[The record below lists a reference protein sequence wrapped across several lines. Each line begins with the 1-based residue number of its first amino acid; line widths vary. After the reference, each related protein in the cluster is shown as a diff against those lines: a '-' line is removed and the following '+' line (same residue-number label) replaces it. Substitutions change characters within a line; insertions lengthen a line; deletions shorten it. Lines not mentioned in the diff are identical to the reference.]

1 VTAAARRANVRARM
15 GWKPRAVE
23 VRVNEKGR
31 RETEESA
38 EVKVGMN
45 LG

>member
-1 VTAAARRANVRARM
+1 VTAAANVRARM
-15 GWKPRAVE
+15 GWKPRAGE
-23 VRVNEKGR
+23 VRVNGKGR

-38 EVKVGMN
+38 EVKAGTN